1 MAIEITNTT
10 TLKPSS
16 SSPPLPPLDTHI
28 PLTVFDRA
36 AFDLHVAIIYSFRP
50 PMPSNQAM
58 IEGLS
63 KALHYFPHLAGRV
76 SLDDQCRPCII
87 LNDAGIRLVE
97 ARVDMTISERLPFDP
112 SPELRQLHPSIHCTE
127 ELLQIQLNRFSC
139 GGLVI
144 GLTAHHRIADGQS
157 MSSFFLAW
165 ARLVRGLDVDPLPYH
180 DRGSIS
186 IPRNPP
192 HCEFDHQE
200 IEFREDDSP
209 SLNPTASLSSIENI
223 VVHFSA
229 DFINKIKKQVIDNS
243 SGRRYSTFEC
253 LLAHLWKKVTIARGL
268 HHEEFTQVR
277 VAVNGRA
284 RMKPPVPMEFFGNLV
299 LWAYPRL
306 RVGDLVDG
314 SHAFIAKA
322 IHSAVARIDNAYFQS
337 FIDFGELYRTEEGEE
352 MAATAPD
359 IGNSLCPDMEVDSW
373 LRFQFHDLDFGGG
386 APCAFLPPNLPVEGL
401 LIFVPS
407 CKEEG
412 GVDVFMSL
420 LPDHADHFKEICH
433 SLE

>member
-16 SSPPLPPLDTHI
+16 SLPPLPPMDTHI
-28 PLTVFDRA
+28 PITIFDTA
-36 AFDLHVAIIYSFRP
+36 AFDLYVATIYSFRP

-58 IEGLS
+58 IEGVS
-63 KALHYFPHLAGRV
+63 KALYYFPHLAGRV
-76 SLDDQCRPCII
+76 SLDGQCRPCII

-165 ARLVRGLDVDPLPYH
+165 ARLHKQD
-180 DRGSIS
+180 
-186 IPRNPP
+186 
-192 HCEFDHQE
+192 
-200 IEFREDDSP
+200 
-209 SLNPTASLSSIENI
+209 
-223 VVHFSA
+223 
-229 DFINKIKKQVIDNS
+229 KKKQVTDNS
-243 SGRRYSTFEC
+243 SGHRYSTFEC
-253 LLAHLWKKVTIARGL
+253 LLAHLWKKVTIAREL
-268 HHEEFTQVR
+268 HLEDFTQLR
-277 VAVNGRA
+277 VAVNGRL
-284 RMKPPVPMEFFGNLV
+284 RMKPSVPMEFFGNLV

-322 IHSAVARIDNAYFQS
+322 IHSAVARIDNAYFHS
-337 FIDFGELYRTEEGEE
+337 FIDFGELYRT
-352 MAATAPD
+352 
-359 IGNSLCPDMEVDSW
+359 
-373 LRFQFHDLDFGGG
+373 
-386 APCAFLPPNLPVEGL
+386 
-401 LIFVPS
+401 
-407 CKEEG
+407 
-412 GVDVFMSL
+412 
-420 LPDHADHFKEICH
+420 
-433 SLE
+433 